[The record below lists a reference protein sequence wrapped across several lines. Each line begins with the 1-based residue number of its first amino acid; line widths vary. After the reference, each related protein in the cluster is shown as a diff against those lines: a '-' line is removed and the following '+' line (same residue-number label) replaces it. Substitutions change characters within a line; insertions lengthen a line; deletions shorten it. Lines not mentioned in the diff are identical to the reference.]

1 MASYSMASM
10 PDGIFLLLIFFM
22 VTSTFVSPT
31 ALEVDL
37 PKSSEQT
44 AVKKPS
50 TKVYIDKT
58 QQLYASFGEESPQ
71 AIQDDQLLAFL
82 QMTQQQ
88 DSTQVIA
95 LYADESVPYGR
106 IVEVLDMT
114 SRHDSP
120 METPKKKKTGPTTA
134 ELKKQQEEQARIKKE
149 KEQQEK
155 EKNKIN
161 NRASNAFNRTG
172 GNSAGHSGSPDGNA
186 STGAVSGVPGHN
198 LGTNYRLTAAHFS
211 CAKSGELQFSITVR
225 KDGAVTSVTYVRGT
239 GEAAG
244 DKNVRRQFEQRT
256 RNLRFT
262 VTGDN
267 APNEKRG
274 VITWKIK

>member
-1 MASYSMASM
+1 MRRTHSTAPAATE
-10 PDGIFLLLIFFM
+10 PD
-22 VTSTFVSPT
+22 T
-31 ALEVDL
+31 
-37 PKSSEQT
+37 
-44 AVKKPS
+44 
-50 TKVYIDKT
+50 
-58 QQLYASFGEESPQ
+58 
-71 AIQDDQLLAFL
+71 
-82 QMTQQQ
+82 
-88 DSTQVIA
+88 
-95 LYADESVPYGR
+95 
-106 IVEVLDMT
+106 
-114 SRHDSP
+114 
-120 METPKKKKTGPTTA
+120 
-134 ELKKQQEEQARIKKE
+134 
-149 KEQQEK
+149 
-155 EKNKIN
+155 
-161 NRASNAFNRTG
+161 
-172 GNSAGHSGSPDGNA
+172 GSPNGNA

-198 LGTNYRLTAAHFS
+198 LGTNYRLNAAHFS

>member
-1 MASYSMASM
+1 MTAEEKKYKIL
-10 PDGIFLLLIFFM
+10 GIILAA
-22 VTSTFVSPT
+22 VTYAVIIVAMILTRIS
-31 ALEVDL
+31 A
-37 PKSSEQT
+37 SSEQNSQIN
-44 AVKKPS
+44 AS
-50 TKVYIDKT
+50 ENKT
-58 QQLYASFGEESPQ
+58 QIAFDGEEYVEFGDIPEPNLNDGEPAANDADNEPAS
-71 AIQDDQLLAFL
+71 DGSDQTNEGNPGDGESLV
-82 QMTQQQ
+82 
-88 DSTQVIA
+88 ST
-95 LYADESVPYGR
+95 
-106 IVEVLDMT
+106 
-114 SRHDSP
+114 RHDSP
-120 METPKKKKTGPTTA
+120 METPKKKKTGPTAA

-186 STGAVSGVPGHN
+186 STG
-198 LGTNYRLTAAHFS
+198 
-211 CAKSGELQFSITVR
+211 KSGELRFSITVR
-225 KDGAVTSVTYVRGT
+225 KDGTVTSVTYVGGT

-244 DKNVRRQFEQRT
+244 DKKVRRQFEQRT

>member
-1 MASYSMASM
+1 
-10 PDGIFLLLIFFM
+10 
-22 VTSTFVSPT
+22 
-31 ALEVDL
+31 
-37 PKSSEQT
+37 
-44 AVKKPS
+44 
-50 TKVYIDKT
+50 
-58 QQLYASFGEESPQ
+58 
-71 AIQDDQLLAFL
+71 
-82 QMTQQQ
+82 
-88 DSTQVIA
+88 
-95 LYADESVPYGR
+95 
-106 IVEVLDMT
+106 
-114 SRHDSP
+114 
-120 METPKKKKTGPTTA
+120 METPKKKKTGPTAA
-134 ELKKQQEEQARIKKE
+134 ELKKQKEEQARIKKE

-172 GNSAGHSGSPDGNA
+172 GNSAGHSGSPNGNA

-198 LGTNYRLTAAHFS
+198 LGTNYRLNAAHFS

>member
-1 MASYSMASM
+1 MTAEEKKYRIL
-10 PDGIFLLLIFFM
+10 GIILAA
-22 VTSTFVSPT
+22 VTYAVIIVAMILTRIS
-31 ALEVDL
+31 A
-37 PKSSEQT
+37 SSEQNSQIN
-44 AVKKPS
+44 AS
-50 TKVYIDKT
+50 ENKT
-58 QQLYASFGEESPQ
+58 QIAFDGEEYVEFGDIPEPNL
-71 AIQDDQLLAFL
+71 DDEPASDGSDQ
-82 QMTQQQ
+82 TNEGNPG
-88 DSTQVIA
+88 DGEA
-95 LYADESVPYGR
+95 LVS
-106 IVEVLDMT
+106 

-120 METPKKKKTGPTTA
+120 METPKKKKTGPTAA

-186 STGAVSGVPGHN
+186 STGAVSGGPGHN
-198 LGTNYRLTAAHFS
+198 LGTNYRLNAAHFS

>member
-1 MASYSMASM
+1 MS
-10 PDGIFLLLIFFM
+10 
-22 VTSTFVSPT
+22 
-31 ALEVDL
+31 
-37 PKSSEQT
+37 
-44 AVKKPS
+44 
-50 TKVYIDKT
+50 
-58 QQLYASFGEESPQ
+58 
-71 AIQDDQLLAFL
+71 
-82 QMTQQQ
+82 
-88 DSTQVIA
+88 
-95 LYADESVPYGR
+95 
-106 IVEVLDMT
+106 

-120 METPKKKKTGPTTA
+120 METPKKKKTGPTAA
-134 ELKKQQEEQARIKKE
+134 ELKKQKEEQARIKKE

-172 GNSAGHSGSPDGNA
+172 GNRAGHSGSPNGNA

-198 LGTNYRLTAAHFS
+198 LGTNYRLNAAHFS

>member
-1 MASYSMASM
+1 MTAEEKKYRIL
-10 PDGIFLLLIFFM
+10 GIILAA
-22 VTSTFVSPT
+22 VTYAVIIVAMILTRIS
-31 ALEVDL
+31 A
-37 PKSSEQT
+37 SSEQNSQINAT
-44 AVKKPS
+44 EN
-50 TKVYIDKT
+50 KT
-58 QQLYASFGEESPQ
+58 QIPASDGSDQTNEGNPGDGE
-71 AIQDDQLLAFL
+71 
-82 QMTQQQ
+82 
-88 DSTQVIA
+88 A
-95 LYADESVPYGR
+95 LVS
-106 IVEVLDMT
+106 

-120 METPKKKKTGPTTA
+120 METPKKKKTGPTAA
-134 ELKKQQEEQARIKKE
+134 ELKKQQAEQARIKKE
-149 KEQQEK
+149 KEQQAK

-198 LGTNYRLTAAHFS
+198 LGTNYRLNAAHFS

>member
-1 MASYSMASM
+1 MADRNEA
-10 PDGIFLLLIFFM
+10 D
-22 VTSTFVSPT
+22 
-31 ALEVDL
+31 ALF
-37 PKSSEQT
+37 
-44 AVKKPS
+44 A
-50 TKVYIDKT
+50 TK
-58 QQLYASFGEESPQ
+58 
-71 AIQDDQLLAFL
+71 
-82 QMTQQQ
+82 
-88 DSTQVIA
+88 
-95 LYADESVPYGR
+95 R
-106 IVEVLDMT
+106 
-114 SRHDSP
+114 
-120 METPKKKKTGPTTA
+120 
-134 ELKKQQEEQARIKKE
+134 KKQQEEQARIKKE

-198 LGTNYRLTAAHFS
+198 LGTNYRLNAAHFS

>member
-1 MASYSMASM
+1 MTAEEKKYRIL
-10 PDGIFLLLIFFM
+10 GIILAA
-22 VTSTFVSPT
+22 VTYAVIIVAMILTHIS
-31 ALEVDL
+31 A
-37 PKSSEQT
+37 SSEQNSQIN
-44 AVKKPS
+44 AS
-50 TKVYIDKT
+50 ENKT
-58 QQLYASFGEESPQ
+58 QIAFDGEEYVEFGDIPEPNL
-71 AIQDDQLLAFL
+71 DDGEPAANDADNEPASDGSDQ
-82 QMTQQQ
+82 TNEGNPG
-88 DSTQVIA
+88 DGEA
-95 LYADESVPYGR
+95 LVS
-106 IVEVLDMT
+106 

-120 METPKKKKTGPTTA
+120 METPKKKKTGPTAA

-172 GNSAGHSGSPDGNA
+172 GNRAGHSGSPDGNA

-198 LGTNYRLTAAHFS
+198 LGTNYRLNAAHFS

>member
-1 MASYSMASM
+1 MTAEEKKYRIL
-10 PDGIFLLLIFFM
+10 GIILAA
-22 VTSTFVSPT
+22 VTYAVIIVAMILTRIS
-31 ALEVDL
+31 A
-37 PKSSEQT
+37 SSEQNSQIN
-44 AVKKPS
+44 AS
-50 TKVYIDKT
+50 ENKT
-58 QQLYASFGEESPQ
+58 QIAFDGEEYVEFGDIPEPNLDNGEPAANDADNEPAS
-71 AIQDDQLLAFL
+71 DGSDQ
-82 QMTQQQ
+82 TNEGNPG
-88 DSTQVIA
+88 DGEA
-95 LYADESVPYGR
+95 LVS
-106 IVEVLDMT
+106 

-120 METPKKKKTGPTTA
+120 METPKKKKTGPTAA
-134 ELKKQQEEQARIKKE
+134 ELKKQKEEQARIKKE

-172 GNSAGHSGSPDGNA
+172 GNSAGH
-186 STGAVSGVPGHN
+186 N
-198 LGTNYRLTAAHFS
+198 LGTNYRLNAAHFS